1 MGVWFRLDLSIS
13 KIEKWK
19 IVLQLEK
26 VGHSIGELIISALRL
41 RNEEIIELTAGGGRN
56 I

>member
-19 IVLQLEK
+19 IVPQLEK
-26 VGHSIGELIISALRL
+26 VGHGIGEVIISAFRL
-41 RNEEIIELTAGGGRN
+41 PNEEIIELTAE
-56 I
+56 